1 MNLSRTPDT
10 PKSGEVELQMAP
22 GHKHKVTSLVTNTRL
37 RAWSQTQGYE
47 LGHEKNKFMRLVTT
61 QYVPCHKHTVMSLF
75 TTEVYE
81 SGHKQR
87 IIVKTITQGY
97 DYESD
102 H

>member
-1 MNLSRTPDT
+1 MIWLNLSRTPDT

-37 RAWSQTQGYE
+37 RAWSQIQVYE
-47 LGHEKNKFMRLVTT
+47 VTT

>member
-1 MNLSRTPDT
+1 MIWLNLSRTPDT

-37 RAWSQTQGYE
+37 R
-47 LGHEKNKFMRLVTT
+47 GHKYKFMRLVTT